1 MSTSLSFTGR
11 NIWRSSTNIP
21 GKKQGCW
28 RREVAESYRKYL
40 ELKGKLDGF
49 SLDDESRKRELDFI
63 RFKDY

>member
-1 MSTSLSFTGR
+1 ML
-11 NIWRSSTNIP
+11 
-21 GKKQGCW
+21 

-63 RFKDY
+63 RFEIT